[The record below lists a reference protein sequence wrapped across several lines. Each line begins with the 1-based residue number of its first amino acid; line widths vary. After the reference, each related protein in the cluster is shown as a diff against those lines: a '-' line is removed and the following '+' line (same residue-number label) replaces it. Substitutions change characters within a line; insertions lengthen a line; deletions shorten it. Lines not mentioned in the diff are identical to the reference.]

1 MTTAG
6 TAFQPVRLRSESV
19 RRRRAR
25 RYLLPAIGALII
37 VLWLVVLVIGPAIAP
52 YDPNDVLLTDRLK
65 PPTGTHLFGTDSL
78 GRDVYSRVI
87 LGTRLSLPAGAIVV
101 LMAAVIGTM
110 FGGIAGYVGGRL
122 EEAMMRVADVVL
134 AFPPLILA
142 MAIGAALGVGAANA
156 ILAMLMV
163 WWPQYAR
170 LARSLVIVQRDQE
183 YVQATRVL
191 GYGPV
196 RILVRHI
203 LPNAI
208 GPLIVLMT
216 LDVGTAIITFA
227 GLSFLGLGVVPPTA
241 EWGAMVSSGRLL
253 TSQWWVATFPG
264 LAIVTVV
271 LGFNFLGDGLR
282 DWLDPQSRRR

>member
-1 MTTAG
+1 MTATG
-6 TAFQPVRLRSESV
+6 TAFEAARLRSESV
-19 RRRRAR
+19 GRRRLR
-25 RYLLPAIGALII
+25 RYLIPSLGALI
-37 VLWLVVLVIGPAIAP
+37 VALWLVVLVVGPALAP
-52 YDPNDVLLTDRLK
+52 FDPNDVRLVDRLK
-65 PPTGTHLFGTDSL
+65 PPSASHLFGTDNL
-78 GRDVYSRVI
+78 GRDVFSRVI
-87 LGTRLSLPAGAIVV
+87 YGTRLSLPAGAIVV
-101 LMAAVIGTM
+101 LLAAVIGTF
-110 FGGIAGYVGGRL
+110 FGGVAGYVGGRV

-156 ILAMLMV
+156 ILAMLVV

-183 YVQATRVL
+183 YVQAARVL

-271 LGFNFLGDGLR
+271 LGFNFMGDGLR